1 MSLSLSLSLSLLE
14 RAGVCD
20 TKTIY
25 NSQQRLLEALKFQ
38 LSRNHPMEMYLY
50 SNLMGKLNELRILS
64 DSHAKHL
71 NSFRSRWNLLSLEPL
86 FAEIFDIPKPP
97 EMLH

>member
-1 MSLSLSLSLSLLE
+1 MF
-14 RAGVCD
+14 D

-38 LSRNHPMEMYLY
+38 LSRNHPLEMYLY
-50 SNLMGKLNELRILS
+50 SNLMGKLNELRVLS

-71 NSFRSRWNLLSLEPL
+71 HSFRTKWNMLSLPPL
-86 FAEIFDIPKPP
+86 FAEIFDIPKP
-97 EMLH
+97 ELH

>member
-1 MSLSLSLSLSLLE
+1 MFFFQFLE
-14 RAGVCD
+14 RAGVFD

-50 SNLMGKLNELRILS
+50 SNLMGKLNELRVLS

-71 NSFRSRWNLLSLEPL
+71 HSLRSKWNMLSLNPL
-86 FAEIFDIPKPP
+86 FAEIFDIPKPDAV
-97 EMLH
+97 LH